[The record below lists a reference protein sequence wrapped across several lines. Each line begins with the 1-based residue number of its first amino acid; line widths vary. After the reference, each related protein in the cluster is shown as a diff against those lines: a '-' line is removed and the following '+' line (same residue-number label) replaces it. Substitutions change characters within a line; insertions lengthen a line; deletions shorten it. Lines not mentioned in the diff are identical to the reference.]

1 MEDQPNESYEEK
13 ADLEKHEIPQDT
25 LVNNQ
30 NQEILT
36 RNEIPQNQEI
46 KNEEDKENSEAKKA
60 EEEQNEGE
68 LNEMDDNANEE
79 NEGEDVNENE
89 EHEENNENQ
98 EEEENNDEIKDN
110 NEEIIEENKEN
121 NENNEDV
128 EPDENEEN
136 QEEANSDNN
145 EEEDSH
151 KNQPEEQQQNEYKE
165 RQAIHIHRENEEDH
179 EQNNS
184 EEEENIEESGKIHP
198 IEENSEDKE
207 EIKDEENVEN
217 KILQKVEKEQ
227 EKRIRLESTE
237 PDAQGEEGKEKEQK
251 EEQVESHKEYSKKK
265 SEPLD
270 GESQKQDT
278 EHITHISH
286 KIEKKIKTNQKN
298 IPNIM
303 VFEKYQS
310 ERSSLINE
318 NSVDRDVQ
326 VIERKLD
333 INNIDFKTL
342 VEIPINERYKY
353 ENKEIISL
361 QGGMAPGE
369 YKFEG
374 EEIELRHK
382 EPGFGSV
389 EITKEEI
396 MNEINKRN
404 VKSKEKKISYEI
416 VDRYYYVPIYGEK
429 FENIIKIIKSSP
441 EDNYSKY
448 LLEQINKIRA
458 DPKSFIGVIED
469 AKDNIKINK
478 EGICYYKSN
487 KLKVCLNEGES
498 AFNDSIEFLKNCQ
511 PMEPLE
517 FSPSL
522 IPDLPTTVNEMN
534 NINYLKI
541 SIKKMMNDGLKI
553 NSYWR
558 NVIKDPEIC
567 FLLMIVDDSDKSKGM
582 KRVDILNPKMKYI
595 GLSSVEID
603 GKFMNYIVLS
613 E

>member
-60 EEEQNEGE
+60 EEEQNEEE

-98 EEEENNDEIKDN
+98 EEENNDEIKDN

-151 KNQPEEQQQNEYKE
+151 KNQPEEHQQNEYKE

-448 LLEQINKIRA
+448 LLEQINKIRT

-567 FLLMIVDDSDKSKGM
+567 FLLMIVDDNDKSKGM

-595 GLSSVEID
+595 GLSSVEMD
-603 GKFMNYIVLS
+603 KKFMNYIVLS

>member
-98 EEEENNDEIKDN
+98 EEENNDEIKDN

-429 FENIIKIIKSSP
+429 FENIIKIIKPSP

-448 LLEQINKIRA
+448 LLEQINKIRT

-541 SIKKMMNDGLKI
+541 SIKKMINDGLKI

>member
-13 ADLEKHEIPQDT
+13 ADLENHEIPPDT

-30 NQEILT
+30 NQERLA

-60 EEEQNEGE
+60 EEEQNEEE

-145 EEEDSH
+145 EEEDSQ
-151 KNQPEEQQQNEYKE
+151 KNQPEEHEYKE

-227 EKRIRLESTE
+227 EKRILLESTE
-237 PDAQGEEGKEKEQK
+237 LDAQGEEGKEKAG
-251 EEQVESHKEYSKKK
+251 SHKKYSKKK

-298 IPNIM
+298 IPNII
-303 VFEKYQS
+303 VSEKYQS
-310 ERSSLINE
+310 ERSSLFNE

-342 VEIPINERYKY
+342 VEIPINERHKY

-382 EPGFGSV
+382 EPDFASV

-396 MNEINKRN
+396 VNEINKRS
-404 VKSKEKKISYEI
+404 VKNKEKKISYEI

-429 FENIIKIIKSSP
+429 FEKIMKIIKPSP

-448 LLEQINKIRA
+448 LLEQINKIRT

-478 EGICYYKSN
+478 EGKCYYKSN
-487 KLKVCLNEGES
+487 KIYVYLNEGES
-498 AFNDSIEFLKNCQ
+498 AFNDAIEYLKNCQ

-517 FSPSL
+517 YSPSL
-522 IPDLPTTVNEMN
+522 IPELPTTVNEMN

-541 SIKKMMNDGLKI
+541 SIQKMMNDGLKI

-603 GKFMNYIVLS
+603 KKFTNYIVLS

>member
-1 MEDQPNESYEEK
+1 MQMKKMKEKMLMKMKNMKKIMKIKKKKKIMTKLKITMKKLQKKNQDQF
-13 ADLEKHEIPQDT
+13 HI
-25 LVNNQ
+25 
-30 NQEILT
+30 QENL
-36 RNEIPQNQEI
+36 RN
-46 KNEEDKENSEAKKA
+46 
-60 EEEQNEGE
+60 
-68 LNEMDDNANEE
+68 
-79 NEGEDVNENE
+79 
-89 EHEENNENQ
+89 
-98 EEEENNDEIKDN
+98 
-110 NEEIIEENKEN
+110 
-121 NENNEDV
+121 V

-184 EEEENIEESGKIHP
+184 EEEESIEESGKIHP

-227 EKRIRLESTE
+227 EKRIRLESIE
-237 PDAQGEEGKEKEQK
+237 LDAQGEEGKEKE
-251 EEQVESHKEYSKKK
+251 EQAESHKKYSKKK

-382 EPGFGSV
+382 EPGFANV

-396 MNEINKRN
+396 INEINKRI
-404 VKSKEKKISYEI
+404 VKNKEKKISYEI

-429 FENIIKIIKSSP
+429 FEKIMKIIKPSP

-448 LLEQINKIRA
+448 LLEQINKIRT

-469 AKDNIKINK
+469 SIDNIKINK
-478 EGICYYKSN
+478 EGTYYYKSN
-487 KLKVCLNEGES
+487 KIYVYLNEGES
-498 AFNDSIEFLKNCQ
+498 AFNDAIEYLKNCQ

-517 FSPSL
+517 YSPSL
-522 IPDLPTTVNEMN
+522 IPELQTTVNEMN

-541 SIKKMMNDGLKI
+541 SIQKMMNDGLKI
-553 NSYWR
+553 YSYWR

-603 GKFMNYIVLS
+603 KKFMNYIVLS

>member
-121 NENNEDV
+121 NDNNEDV

-227 EKRIRLESTE
+227 EKRILLESTE
-237 PDAQGEEGKEKEQK
+237 LDVQGEEGKEKE
-251 EEQVESHKEYSKKK
+251 EQAESHKEYSKKK

-429 FENIIKIIKSSP
+429 FEKIIKIVIKPSP

-448 LLEQINKIRA
+448 LLEQINKIRI

>member
-13 ADLEKHEIPQDT
+13 ADLEKHEIPPDT
-25 LVNNQ
+25 LINNQ

-237 PDAQGEEGKEKEQK
+237 LDAQGEEGKEKE
-251 EEQVESHKEYSKKK
+251 EQAESHKKYSKKK

-429 FENIIKIIKSSP
+429 FEKIIKIVIKPSP

-478 EGICYYKSN
+478 EGICYYRSN
-487 KLKVCLNEGES
+487 KLKVCLSEGES
-498 AFNDSIEFLKNCQ
+498 AFNDSIEFLKNRQ

-567 FLLMIVDDSDKSKGM
+567 FLLMIVDDNDKSKGM

>member
-60 EEEQNEGE
+60 EEEQNEEE

-227 EKRIRLESTE
+227 EKRILLESTE
-237 PDAQGEEGKEKEQK
+237 LDVQGEEGKEKE
-251 EEQVESHKEYSKKK
+251 EQAESHKEYSKKK

-429 FENIIKIIKSSP
+429 FEKIIKIIKPSP

-448 LLEQINKIRA
+448 LLEQINKIRT

-567 FLLMIVDDSDKSKGM
+567 FLLMIVDDNDKSKGM

>member
-1 MEDQPNESYEEK
+1 
-13 ADLEKHEIPQDT
+13 
-25 LVNNQ
+25 
-30 NQEILT
+30 
-36 RNEIPQNQEI
+36 
-46 KNEEDKENSEAKKA
+46 
-60 EEEQNEGE
+60 
-68 LNEMDDNANEE
+68 
-79 NEGEDVNENE
+79 
-89 EHEENNENQ
+89 
-98 EEEENNDEIKDN
+98 
-110 NEEIIEENKEN
+110 
-121 NENNEDV
+121 
-128 EPDENEEN
+128 
-136 QEEANSDNN
+136 
-145 EEEDSH
+145 
-151 KNQPEEQQQNEYKE
+151 
-165 RQAIHIHRENEEDH
+165 
-179 EQNNS
+179 
-184 EEEENIEESGKIHP
+184 
-198 IEENSEDKE
+198 
-207 EIKDEENVEN
+207 
-217 KILQKVEKEQ
+217 
-227 EKRIRLESTE
+227 
-237 PDAQGEEGKEKEQK
+237 
-251 EEQVESHKEYSKKK
+251 
-265 SEPLD
+265 
-270 GESQKQDT
+270 
-278 EHITHISH
+278 
-286 KIEKKIKTNQKN
+286 
-298 IPNIM
+298 M

-416 VDRYYYVPIYGEK
+416 VDRYYYIPIYGEK
-429 FENIIKIIKSSP
+429 FEKIIKIIKPSP

-567 FLLMIVDDSDKSKGM
+567 FLLMIVDDNDKSKGM

>member
-60 EEEQNEGE
+60 EEEQNEEE

-98 EEEENNDEIKDN
+98 EEENNDEIKDN

-151 KNQPEEQQQNEYKE
+151 KNQPEEHQQNEYKE

-179 EQNNS
+179 EQNNG

-429 FENIIKIIKSSP
+429 FENIIKIIKPSP

-448 LLEQINKIRA
+448 LLEQINKIRT

-567 FLLMIVDDSDKSKGM
+567 FLLMIVDDNDKSKGM

>member
-13 ADLEKHEIPQDT
+13 ADLENHEIPPDT

-30 NQEILT
+30 NQERLA

-151 KNQPEEQQQNEYKE
+151 KNQPEEHQQNEYKE

-207 EIKDEENVEN
+207 EIRDEENVEN

-237 PDAQGEEGKEKEQK
+237 PDAQGEEGKEKEQI

-318 NSVDRDVQ
+318 NSIDRDVQ

-342 VEIPINERYKY
+342 VEIPINERHKY

-382 EPGFGSV
+382 EPGFANV
-389 EITKEEI
+389 EMTKEEI
-396 MNEINKRN
+396 VNEINKRS
-404 VKSKEKKISYEI
+404 VKNKEKKISYEI

-429 FENIIKIIKSSP
+429 FEKIMKIIKPSP

-448 LLEQINKIRA
+448 LLEQINKIRT

-595 GLSSVEID
+595 GLSSVEMD
-603 GKFMNYIVLS
+603 KKFMNYIVLS

>member
-13 ADLEKHEIPQDT
+13 ADLEKHEIPPDT
-25 LVNNQ
+25 LINNQ

-184 EEEENIEESGKIHP
+184 EEEESIEESGKIHP

-237 PDAQGEEGKEKEQK
+237 LDAQGEEGKEKE
-251 EEQVESHKEYSKKK
+251 EQAESHKKYSKKK

-298 IPNIM
+298 IPNII
-303 VFEKYQS
+303 VSEKYQS

-342 VEIPINERYKY
+342 VEIPINERHKY
-353 ENKEIISL
+353 ENIEIISL

-382 EPGFGSV
+382 EPGFANV

-396 MNEINKRN
+396 INEINKRS
-404 VKSKEKKISYEI
+404 VKNKEKKISYEI
-416 VDRYYYVPIYGEK
+416 VDRYYYVPIYGGK
-429 FENIIKIIKSSP
+429 FEKIMKIIKPSP

-448 LLEQINKIRA
+448 LLEQINKIRT

-469 AKDNIKINK
+469 AIDNIKINK
-478 EGICYYKSN
+478 EGTYYYKSN
-487 KLKVCLNEGES
+487 KIYVYLNEGES
-498 AFNDSIEFLKNCQ
+498 AFNDAIEYLKNCQ

-517 FSPSL
+517 YSPSL
-522 IPDLPTTVNEMN
+522 IPELQTTVNEMN

-541 SIKKMMNDGLKI
+541 SIQKMMNDGLKI
-553 NSYWR
+553 YSYWR

-603 GKFMNYIVLS
+603 KKFMNYIVLS

>member
-567 FLLMIVDDSDKSKGM
+567 FLLMIVDDNDKSKGM

>member
-60 EEEQNEGE
+60 EEEQNEEE

-98 EEEENNDEIKDN
+98 EEENNDEIKDN

-151 KNQPEEQQQNEYKE
+151 KNQPEEHQQNEYKE

-429 FENIIKIIKSSP
+429 FENIIKIIKPSP

-448 LLEQINKIRA
+448 LLEQINKIRT

-567 FLLMIVDDSDKSKGM
+567 FLLMIVDDNDKSKGM

>member
-60 EEEQNEGE
+60 EEEQNEEE

-98 EEEENNDEIKDN
+98 EEENNDEIKDN

-151 KNQPEEQQQNEYKE
+151 KNQPEEHQQNEYKE

-179 EQNNS
+179 EQNNG

-416 VDRYYYVPIYGEK
+416 VDRYYYVPIYGEN
-429 FENIIKIIKSSP
+429 FEKIIKIIKSSP

-448 LLEQINKIRA
+448 LLEQINKIRT

-567 FLLMIVDDSDKSKGM
+567 FLLMIVDDNDKSKGM

-595 GLSSVEID
+595 GLSSVEMD
-603 GKFMNYIVLS
+603 KKFMNYIVLS

>member
-60 EEEQNEGE
+60 EEEQNEEE

-151 KNQPEEQQQNEYKE
+151 KNQPEEHQQNEYKE

-179 EQNNS
+179 EQNNG

-567 FLLMIVDDSDKSKGM
+567 FLLMIVDDNDKSKGM

>member
-60 EEEQNEGE
+60 EEEQNEEE

-448 LLEQINKIRA
+448 LLEQINKIRI

-567 FLLMIVDDSDKSKGM
+567 FLLMIVDDNDKSKGM

>member
-36 RNEIPQNQEI
+36 RNEITQNQEI

-60 EEEQNEGE
+60 EEEQNEEE

-237 PDAQGEEGKEKEQK
+237 LDAQGEEGKEKE
-251 EEQVESHKEYSKKK
+251 EQAESHKEYSKKK

-278 EHITHISH
+278 EHITHISQ

-429 FENIIKIIKSSP
+429 FEKIIKIVIKPSP

-448 LLEQINKIRA
+448 LLEQINKIRI

-603 GKFMNYIVLS
+603 KKFMNYIVLS

>member
-60 EEEQNEGE
+60 EEEQNEEE

-207 EIKDEENVEN
+207 EIKDEEKVEN

-227 EKRIRLESTE
+227 EKRILLESTE
-237 PDAQGEEGKEKEQK
+237 LDVQGEEGKEKE
-251 EEQVESHKEYSKKK
+251 EQAESHKEYSKKK

-429 FENIIKIIKSSP
+429 FENIIKIIKPSP

-448 LLEQINKIRA
+448 LLEQINKIRT

-567 FLLMIVDDSDKSKGM
+567 FLLMIVDDNDKSKGM

>member
-60 EEEQNEGE
+60 EEEQNEEE

-98 EEEENNDEIKDN
+98 EEENNDEIKDN

-151 KNQPEEQQQNEYKE
+151 KNQPEEHQQNEYKE

>member
-13 ADLEKHEIPQDT
+13 ADLEKHEIPPDT
-25 LVNNQ
+25 LINNQ

-60 EEEQNEGE
+60 EEEQNEEE

-121 NENNEDV
+121 NENNEEV
-128 EPDENEEN
+128 EHDENEEN
-136 QEEANSDNN
+136 QEEANSENN
-145 EEEDSH
+145 EEEDSQ
-151 KNQPEEQQQNEYKE
+151 KNQPEEHEYKE

-207 EIKDEENVEN
+207 EIRDEENVEN

-227 EKRIRLESTE
+227 EKRILLESTE
-237 PDAQGEEGKEKEQK
+237 LDDQGEEGKEKEEK
-251 EEQVESHKEYSKKK
+251 AESHKKYSKKK

-342 VEIPINERYKY
+342 VEIPINERHKY
-353 ENKEIISL
+353 ENIEIISL

-382 EPGFGSV
+382 EPGFANV

-396 MNEINKRN
+396 INEINKRS
-404 VKSKEKKISYEI
+404 VKNKEKKISYEI
-416 VDRYYYVPIYGEK
+416 VDRYYYVPIYGGK
-429 FENIIKIIKSSP
+429 FEKIMKIIKPSP

-448 LLEQINKIRA
+448 LLEQINKIRT

-469 AKDNIKINK
+469 AIDNIKINK
-478 EGICYYKSN
+478 EGTYYYKSN
-487 KLKVCLNEGES
+487 KIYVYLNEGES
-498 AFNDSIEFLKNCQ
+498 AFNDAIEYLKNCQ

-517 FSPSL
+517 YSPSL
-522 IPDLPTTVNEMN
+522 IPELQTTVNEMN

-541 SIKKMMNDGLKI
+541 SIQKMMNDGLKI
-553 NSYWR
+553 YSYWR

>member
-60 EEEQNEGE
+60 EEEQNEEE

-98 EEEENNDEIKDN
+98 EEENNDEIKDN

-151 KNQPEEQQQNEYKE
+151 KNQPEEHQQNEYKE

-179 EQNNS
+179 EQNNG

-227 EKRIRLESTE
+227 EKRILLESTE
-237 PDAQGEEGKEKEQK
+237 LDAQGEEGKEKE
-251 EEQVESHKEYSKKK
+251 EQAESHKKYSKKK

-429 FENIIKIIKSSP
+429 FEKIIKIIKPSP
-441 EDNYSKY
+441 EDNYGKY
-448 LLEQINKIRA
+448 LLEQINKIRT

-567 FLLMIVDDSDKSKGM
+567 FLLMIVDDNDKSKGM

>member
-60 EEEQNEGE
+60 EEEQNEEE

-184 EEEENIEESGKIHP
+184 KEEENIEESGKIHP

-227 EKRIRLESTE
+227 EKRILLESTE
-237 PDAQGEEGKEKEQK
+237 LDAQGEEGKEKE
-251 EEQVESHKEYSKKK
+251 EQAESHKKYSKKK

-429 FENIIKIIKSSP
+429 FEKIIKIIKPSP

-448 LLEQINKIRA
+448 LLEQINKIRT

-567 FLLMIVDDSDKSKGM
+567 FLLMIVDDNDKSKGM

>member
-98 EEEENNDEIKDN
+98 EEENNDEIKDN

-151 KNQPEEQQQNEYKE
+151 KNQPEEHQQNEYKE

-179 EQNNS
+179 EQNNG

-227 EKRIRLESTE
+227 EKRILLESTE
-237 PDAQGEEGKEKEQK
+237 LDVQGEEGKEKE
-251 EEQVESHKEYSKKK
+251 EQAESHKEYSKKK

-382 EPGFGSV
+382 EHGFGSV

-429 FENIIKIIKSSP
+429 FENIIKIIKPSP
-441 EDNYSKY
+441 EDNYGKY

>member
-60 EEEQNEGE
+60 EEEQNEEE

-98 EEEENNDEIKDN
+98 EEEENNDEINDN
-110 NEEIIEENKEN
+110 HEEIIEENKEN
-121 NENNEDV
+121 KDNNEDV

-227 EKRIRLESTE
+227 EKRILLESTE
-237 PDAQGEEGKEKEQK
+237 LDVQGEEGKEKE
-251 EEQVESHKEYSKKK
+251 EQAESHKEYSKKK

-429 FENIIKIIKSSP
+429 FENIIKIIKPSP

-448 LLEQINKIRA
+448 LLEQINKIRI

-567 FLLMIVDDSDKSKGM
+567 FLLMIVDDNDKSKGM

-595 GLSSVEID
+595 GLSSVEMD
-603 GKFMNYIVLS
+603 KKFMNYIVLS

>member
-60 EEEQNEGE
+60 EEEQNEEE

-207 EIKDEENVEN
+207 EIKDEEKVEN

-227 EKRIRLESTE
+227 EKRILLESTE
-237 PDAQGEEGKEKEQK
+237 LDVQGEEGKEKE
-251 EEQVESHKEYSKKK
+251 EQAESHKKYSKKK

-429 FENIIKIIKSSP
+429 FENIIKIIKPSP

-448 LLEQINKIRA
+448 LLEQINKIRT

-567 FLLMIVDDSDKSKGM
+567 FLLMIVDDNDKSKGM

-595 GLSSVEID
+595 GLSSVEMD
-603 GKFMNYIVLS
+603 KKFMNYIVLS

>member
-13 ADLEKHEIPQDT
+13 ADLEKHEIPPDT
-25 LVNNQ
+25 LINNQ

-227 EKRIRLESTE
+227 EKRILLESTE
-237 PDAQGEEGKEKEQK
+237 LDAQGEEGKEKE
-251 EEQVESHKEYSKKK
+251 EQAESHKKYSKKK

-278 EHITHISH
+278 EHITHISQ

-429 FENIIKIIKSSP
+429 FEKIIKIVIKPSP

-448 LLEQINKIRA
+448 LLEQINKIRI

-498 AFNDSIEFLKNCQ
+498 AFNDSIEFLKNRQ

-567 FLLMIVDDSDKSKGM
+567 FLLMIVDDNDKSKGM

>member
-13 ADLEKHEIPQDT
+13 ADLEKHEIPPDT

-98 EEEENNDEIKDN
+98 EEENNDEIKDN

-227 EKRIRLESTE
+227 EKRILLESTE
-237 PDAQGEEGKEKEQK
+237 LDVQGEEGKEKE
-251 EEQVESHKEYSKKK
+251 EQAESHKKYSKKK

-429 FENIIKIIKSSP
+429 FEKIIKIVIKPSP

-448 LLEQINKIRA
+448 LLEQINKIRI

>member
-1 MEDQPNESYEEK
+1 
-13 ADLEKHEIPQDT
+13 
-25 LVNNQ
+25 
-30 NQEILT
+30 
-36 RNEIPQNQEI
+36 
-46 KNEEDKENSEAKKA
+46 
-60 EEEQNEGE
+60 
-68 LNEMDDNANEE
+68 
-79 NEGEDVNENE
+79 
-89 EHEENNENQ
+89 
-98 EEEENNDEIKDN
+98 
-110 NEEIIEENKEN
+110 
-121 NENNEDV
+121 
-128 EPDENEEN
+128 
-136 QEEANSDNN
+136 
-145 EEEDSH
+145 
-151 KNQPEEQQQNEYKE
+151 
-165 RQAIHIHRENEEDH
+165 
-179 EQNNS
+179 
-184 EEEENIEESGKIHP
+184 
-198 IEENSEDKE
+198 
-207 EIKDEENVEN
+207 
-217 KILQKVEKEQ
+217 
-227 EKRIRLESTE
+227 
-237 PDAQGEEGKEKEQK
+237 
-251 EEQVESHKEYSKKK
+251 
-265 SEPLD
+265 
-270 GESQKQDT
+270 
-278 EHITHISH
+278 
-286 KIEKKIKTNQKN
+286 
-298 IPNIM
+298 M

-416 VDRYYYVPIYGEK
+416 VDRYYYVPIYGEN
-429 FENIIKIIKSSP
+429 FEKIIKIIKSSP

-448 LLEQINKIRA
+448 LLEQINKIRT

>member
-60 EEEQNEGE
+60 EEEQNEEE

-98 EEEENNDEIKDN
+98 EQENNDEIKDN

-151 KNQPEEQQQNEYKE
+151 KNQPEEHQQNEYKE
-165 RQAIHIHRENEEDH
+165 RQAIHIHRENEEEP
-179 EQNNS
+179 EQNNG

-429 FENIIKIIKSSP
+429 FENIIKIIKPSP

-567 FLLMIVDDSDKSKGM
+567 FLLMIVDDNDKSKGM

>member
-98 EEEENNDEIKDN
+98 EEENNDEIKDN

-227 EKRIRLESTE
+227 EKRILLESTE
-237 PDAQGEEGKEKEQK
+237 LDVQGEEGKEKE
-251 EEQVESHKEYSKKK
+251 EQAESHKEYSKKK

-342 VEIPINERYKY
+342 VEIPINERHKY
-353 ENKEIISL
+353 ENIEIISL

-382 EPGFGSV
+382 EPGFANV

-396 MNEINKRN
+396 INEINKRI
-404 VKSKEKKISYEI
+404 VKNKEKKISYEI

-429 FENIIKIIKSSP
+429 FEKIIKIIKPSP

-448 LLEQINKIRA
+448 LLEQINKIRI

-541 SIKKMMNDGLKI
+541 SIQKMMNDGLKI
-553 NSYWR
+553 YSYWR

-603 GKFMNYIVLS
+603 KKFMNYIVLS

>member
-13 ADLEKHEIPQDT
+13 ADLEKHEIPPDT
-25 LVNNQ
+25 LINNQ

-60 EEEQNEGE
+60 EEEQNEEE

-227 EKRIRLESTE
+227 EKRILLESTE
-237 PDAQGEEGKEKEQK
+237 LDVQGEEGKEKE
-251 EEQVESHKEYSKKK
+251 EQAESHKEYSKKK

-429 FENIIKIIKSSP
+429 FEKIIKIVIKPSP

-448 LLEQINKIRA
+448 LLEQINKIRI

-478 EGICYYKSN
+478 EGICYYRSN
-487 KLKVCLNEGES
+487 KLKVCLSEGES
-498 AFNDSIEFLKNCQ
+498 AFNDSIEFLKNRQ

-567 FLLMIVDDSDKSKGM
+567 FLLMIIIFS
-582 KRVDILNPKMKYI
+582 
-595 GLSSVEID
+595 
-603 GKFMNYIVLS
+603 
-613 E
+613 

>member
-60 EEEQNEGE
+60 EEEQNEEE

-98 EEEENNDEIKDN
+98 EEENNDEIKDN

-151 KNQPEEQQQNEYKE
+151 KNQPEEHQQNEYKE

-448 LLEQINKIRA
+448 LLEQINKIRT

-567 FLLMIVDDSDKSKGM
+567 FLLMIVDDNDKSKGM

>member
-60 EEEQNEGE
+60 EEEQNEEE

-227 EKRIRLESTE
+227 EKRILLESTE
-237 PDAQGEEGKEKEQK
+237 LDAQGEEGKEKE
-251 EEQVESHKEYSKKK
+251 EQAESHKKYSKKK

-429 FENIIKIIKSSP
+429 SEKIIKIIKPSP

-448 LLEQINKIRA
+448 LLEQINKIRI

-567 FLLMIVDDSDKSKGM
+567 FLLMIVDDNDKSKGM

>member
-60 EEEQNEGE
+60 EEEQNEEE

-98 EEEENNDEIKDN
+98 EEENNDEIKDN

-151 KNQPEEQQQNEYKE
+151 KNQPEEHQQNEYKE
-165 RQAIHIHRENEEDH
+165 RQAIHIHRENEEEP
-179 EQNNS
+179 EQNNG

-567 FLLMIVDDSDKSKGM
+567 FLLMIVDDNDKSKGM

>member
-98 EEEENNDEIKDN
+98 EEENNDEIKDN

-151 KNQPEEQQQNEYKE
+151 KNQPEEHQQNEYKE

-448 LLEQINKIRA
+448 LLEQINKIRT

-595 GLSSVEID
+595 GLSSVEMD
-603 GKFMNYIVLS
+603 KKFMNYIVLS

>member
-13 ADLEKHEIPQDT
+13 ADLEKHEIPPDT
-25 LVNNQ
+25 LINNQ

-184 EEEENIEESGKIHP
+184 EEEESIEESGKIHP

-342 VEIPINERYKY
+342 VEIPINERHKY
-353 ENKEIISL
+353 ENIEIISL

-382 EPGFGSV
+382 EPGFANV

-396 MNEINKRN
+396 INEINKRS
-404 VKSKEKKISYEI
+404 VKNKEKKISYEI

-429 FENIIKIIKSSP
+429 FEKIMKIIKPSP

-448 LLEQINKIRA
+448 LLEQINKIRT

-469 AKDNIKINK
+469 AIDNIKINK
-478 EGICYYKSN
+478 EGTYYYKSN
-487 KLKVCLNEGES
+487 KIYVYLNEGES
-498 AFNDSIEFLKNCQ
+498 AFNDAIEYLKNCQ
-511 PMEPLE
+511 SMEPLE
-517 FSPSL
+517 YSPSL
-522 IPDLPTTVNEMN
+522 IPELQTTVNEMN

-541 SIKKMMNDGLKI
+541 SIQKMMNDGLKI
-553 NSYWR
+553 YSYWR

-603 GKFMNYIVLS
+603 KKFMNYIVLS